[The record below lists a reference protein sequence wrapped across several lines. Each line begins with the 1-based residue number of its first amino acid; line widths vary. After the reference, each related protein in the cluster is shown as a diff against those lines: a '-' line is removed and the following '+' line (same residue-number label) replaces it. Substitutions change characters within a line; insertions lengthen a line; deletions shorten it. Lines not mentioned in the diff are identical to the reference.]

1 MIVPRMSRPDT
12 KAQILDA
19 AERLFAEQAF
29 AAVSM
34 RDITSAAGVNL
45 AAVNYHFGSKD
56 ELLVTLFVERVT
68 PLNRERA
75 ALLREAEAAGPAP
88 IAAILH
94 ALLAP
99 PLRWWLGP
107 DAARSVSARFLMRA
121 HAETTPG
128 IRQVLDKDVGHLQ
141 RFILALA
148 RALPRLSHE
157 EICWRLH
164 FTLGLMHYTISEQ
177 RRLDALSAGACDL
190 ADVEAIIARAVD
202 FAAAGFMPAARVGAR
217 RPLARG
223 LRRSGG

>member
-1 MIVPRMSRPDT
+1 MSRQDT
-12 KAQILDA
+12 KALILDT
-19 AERLFAEQAF
+19 AERLFAEQGF

-56 ELLVTLFVERVT
+56 ELLVTLFIERVT

-75 ALLREAEAAGPAP
+75 ALLREAEAGGSVE
-88 IAAILH
+88 AILH

-107 DAARSVSARFLMRA
+107 DAGRSIAARFLMRA

-148 RALPRLSHE
+148 RALPGLSHE

-164 FTLGLMHYTISEQ
+164 FTLGAMHYTISEQ

-190 ADVEAIIARAVD
+190 ADVEAIIRRAVD
-202 FAAAGFMPAARVGAR
+202 FAAAGFGQSASAAR
-217 RPLARG
+217 RPSARG
-223 LRRSGG
+223 LRRSAG